1 MNKAWTYIID
11 IFIGVL
17 IMFVAVAI
25 YFGLRTETVMKSMYD
40 EITEEFVN
48 SVKKNGVITIADYEG
63 YMERMGTGNN
73 LFDISF
79 EHKYKI
85 LEPEYRFKTLE
96 EIIEDQNNAYG
107 GSNDYHYKDV
117 ITEKPHV
124 DNPINDG
131 NLNTDTNE
139 SVLSKAVDTP
149 TDPSHV
155 HTDDCYNGIK
165 HIHTGNSSSGGGCY
179 GNYQPHTHTDSC
191 YETTY
196 CSGVWHGEWKYNY
209 YFQEPPTCASCGK
222 NMPMSWSK
230 NGPTLSYTCG
240 SCGYKGTRSYSS
252 REVINWYGTC
262 TNCPAIIVSS
272 IDQGGKTH
280 GTIKSLKCNKTGE
293 YKLTC
298 GKTEGRYYD
307 NNGNEVSPICGQT
320 VVSIAPTHNN
330 QAVYTNDSL
339 ITTARAV
346 FKDGSE
352 RTVVCTTNFS
362 TATPGVNK
370 TATLTYSYTIDGT
383 EHNKTC
389 TVTVTVI
396 PRSNTCPNGH
406 IYNMNPD
413 GSDPSCPYCR
423 EWIDSLRVID
433 PTTSPIVITIG
444 TTLIQNNV
452 RLLAT
457 YMDGHTEEVSSG
469 YIDNLDILYLGTK
482 PVIIGYKGATVS
494 VMVTTICA
502 TLVCDICGYEYN
514 LYPDGT
520 NPGCPRCIQKIPVFT
535 GNIMKYEYV
544 DYTEEVL
551 EELYQK
557 GKYDF
562 NIDDIFGLTVSN
574 KSTNIARMLLRKI
587 YPSLTERWFYADKKV
602 HVLSK

>member
-1 MNKAWTYIID
+1 
-11 IFIGVL
+11 
-17 IMFVAVAI
+17 
-25 YFGLRTETVMKSMYD
+25 
-40 EITEEFVN
+40 
-48 SVKKNGVITIADYEG
+48 
-63 YMERMGTGNN
+63 
-73 LFDISF
+73 
-79 EHKYKI
+79 
-85 LEPEYRFKTLE
+85 
-96 EIIEDQNNAYG
+96 
-107 GSNDYHYKDV
+107 
-117 ITEKPHV
+117 
-124 DNPINDG
+124 
-131 NLNTDTNE
+131 
-139 SVLSKAVDTP
+139 
-149 TDPSHV
+149 
-155 HTDDCYNGIK
+155 
-165 HIHTGNSSSGGGCY
+165 
-179 GNYQPHTHTDSC
+179 
-191 YETTY
+191 
-196 CSGVWHGEWKYNY
+196 
-209 YFQEPPTCASCGK
+209 
-222 NMPMSWSK
+222 
-230 NGPTLSYTCG
+230 
-240 SCGYKGTRSYSS
+240 
-252 REVINWYGTC
+252 
-262 TNCPAIIVSS
+262 
-272 IDQGGKTH
+272 
-280 GTIKSLKCNKTGE
+280 
-293 YKLTC
+293 
-298 GKTEGRYYD
+298 
-307 NNGNEVSPICGQT
+307 
-320 VVSIAPTHNN
+320 
-330 QAVYTNDSL
+330 
-339 ITTARAV
+339 
-346 FKDGSE
+346 
-352 RTVVCTTNFS
+352 
-362 TATPGVNK
+362 
-370 TATLTYSYTIDGT
+370 
-383 EHNKTC
+383 
-389 TVTVTVI
+389 
-396 PRSNTCPNGH
+396 
-406 IYNMNPD
+406 MNPD